1 MHSGVHPWMVMDGH
15 GYCDIHGHIDRGV
28 CTVESIHGWSW
39 MVTATV
45 TSMDTVTEGYA
56 QWSPSMDGHGWSQLL

>member
-1 MHSGVHPWMVMDGH
+1 
-15 GYCDIHGHIDRGV
+15 
-28 CTVESIHGWSW
+28 

-56 QWSPSMDGHGWSQLL
+56 QWSPSMDGQWMVMAMVE